1 MRKVNFL
8 STLAVLWLKRIKADS
23 LIAYH
28 SGEQFKPPL
37 FKRQVWRDVRTFPTF
52 SFDKTKLKELK
63 RRSYLALTWII
74 LSIAFVLPATA
85 QNANNDVKPLKIG
98 SKLPESFWRQEHLVY
113 AKGKTIK
120 QNLSQYR
127 NKLLILDFWATWCS
141 SCTHKFRYIDS
152 LQKEYGGLAVVLL
165 VDAKSTRDTPEKIA
179 VTMTRF
185 DDQLTTL
192 VADTVLSQQFVHTSV
207 PHYIW
212 IAGGY
217 FLAAS
222 GSEFMHKGNL
232 DAILGRQRHLQKDR
246 KRRTVN

>member
-8 STLAVLWLKRIKADS
+8 SALAVLWLKRIKAGT
-23 LIAYH
+23 LIAH
-28 SGEQFKPPL
+28 QSGAPFIPLLFTEQE
-37 FKRQVWRDVRTFPTF
+37 RGDGRTYATI
-52 SFDKTKLKELK
+52 SFDKTKLKKVK
-63 RRSYLALTWII
+63 RRSYLKLGWIL
-74 LSIAFVLPATA
+74 LSIAFILPVAA
-85 QNANNDVKPLKIG
+85 QNAPSEAKSIKIG
-98 SKLPESFWRQEHLVY
+98 SKLPESFWMQEHLVY

-152 LQKEYGGLAVVLL
+152 LQKEYEGLAVVLL

-179 VTMTRF
+179 ITMKRF

-192 VADTVLSQQFVHTSV
+192 VADTILSQQFVHTSV

>member
-8 STLAVLWLKRIKADS
+8 SVLAMLWLKRIKANF
-23 LIAYH
+23 LIAHQSYAP
-28 SGEQFKPPL
+28 FNL
-37 FKRQVWRDVRTFPTF
+37 FLFTEHEDGDVTTYAVF
-52 SFDKTKLKELK
+52 SFDKSKLKELK
-63 RRSYLALTWII
+63 RRSCLALTWIL
-74 LSIAFVLPATA
+74 LSLAFVLPAAA
-85 QNANNDVKPLKIG
+85 QNTPSDLKPLKIG
-98 SKLPESFWRQEHLVY
+98 SKLPESFWMQEHLVY

-152 LQKEYGGLAVVLL
+152 LQKEYEGLAVVLL

-179 VTMTRF
+179 VTMKRF
-185 DDQLTTL
+185 NDQLTTL
-192 VADTVLSQQFVHTSV
+192 MADTVLSQQFVHTSV

-232 DAILGRQRHLQKDR
+232 DAILGRQQHLQKDR
-246 KRRTVN
+246 KRRTTN

>member
-1 MRKVNFL
+1 MRKVKFL
-8 STLAVLWLKRIKADS
+8 SALAVLWLKIKAES
-23 LIAYH
+23 FISPQPRSHIKLL
-28 SGEQFKPPL
+28 L
-37 FKRQVWRDVRTFPTF
+37 FTGRVEREARTCTTF
-52 SFDKTKLKELK
+52 SFKEIKLQGFK
-63 RRSYLALTWII
+63 RRSCLALTWML
-74 LSIAFVLPATA
+74 LSIAFVLPAAA
-85 QNANNDVKPLKIG
+85 QNAPDDLKPLKIG
-98 SKLPESFWRQEHLVY
+98 SKLPESFWMQEHLVY
-113 AKGKTIK
+113 AKGETIK

-152 LQKEYGGLAVVLL
+152 LQKEYEGLAVVLL

-179 VTMTRF
+179 VTMKRF
-185 DDQLTTL
+185 DDQLTTIS
-192 VADTVLSQQFVHTSV
+192 ADTILSQQFVHTSV

-232 DAILGRQRHLQKDR
+232 DAIIGRQQHLQKDR
-246 KRRTVN
+246 KRRTTN

>member
-8 STLAVLWLKRIKADS
+8 SALALLWLKRIKANS
-23 LIAYH
+23 LIAHQSYAPFNLFLFT
-28 SGEQFKPPL
+28 EQEDG
-37 FKRQVWRDVRTFPTF
+37 DVTTYAVF
-52 SFDKTKLKELK
+52 SFDKSKLKELK
-63 RRSYLALTWII
+63 RRSCLALTWIL
-74 LSIAFVLPATA
+74 LSLAFVLPAAA
-85 QNANNDVKPLKIG
+85 QNTPSDLKPLKIG
-98 SKLPESFWRQEHLVY
+98 SKLPESFWMQEHLVY

-152 LQKEYGGLAVVLL
+152 LQKEYDGLAVVLL

-179 VTMTRF
+179 VTMKRF

-232 DAILGRQRHLQKDR
+232 DAILGRQQHLQKDR
-246 KRRTVN
+246 KRRTTN